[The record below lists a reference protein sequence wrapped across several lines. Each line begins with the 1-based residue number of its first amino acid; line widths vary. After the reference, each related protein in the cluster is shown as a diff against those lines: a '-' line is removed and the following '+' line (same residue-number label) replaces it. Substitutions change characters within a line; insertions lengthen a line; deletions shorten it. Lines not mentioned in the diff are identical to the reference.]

1 MKFLTIKRR
10 TLCIFLVSVILICS
24 VVGVCYAVRAASSPK
39 VLYTIVIDAG
49 HGGVDGGC
57 VGKNTGITESELNLI
72 YAKKLQELCS
82 QAGLRVVMTRADM
95 NGLYSPFAT
104 NKKKS
109 EMKKREQIINES
121 DADLLISIHMNSL
134 PIKSVK
140 GAQVFFRGDNLAG
153 KEFADSITNS
163 LKNNLE
169 YIRGDSKI
177 GDYYILNCNDKAGI
191 LIECGFLSSPEE
203 EILLSQSDYI
213 QKFCNAVMV
222 GIFNFLDMWKM
233 G

>member
-1 MKFLTIKRR
+1 M
-10 TLCIFLVSVILICS
+10 ICS
-24 VVGVCYAVRAASSPK
+24 VVGVCHAVRAVSSPK
-39 VLYTIVIDAG
+39 IVRTIVIDAG

-57 VGKNTGITESELNLI
+57 VGKNTGVTESELNLI

-109 EMKKREQIINES
+109 EMEKREQIINES

-140 GAQVFFRGDNLAG
+140 GAQVFFREDNLVG

>member
-10 TLCIFLVSVILICS
+10 TLCIILISIVLICAIF
-24 VVGVCYAVRAASSPK
+24 GIFYAVQTTSSPK
-39 VLYTIVIDAG
+39 PEYSIVIDAG

-95 NGLYSPFAT
+95 NGLYSLFAT

-222 GIFNFLDMWKM
+222 GIFNFLDM
-233 G
+233 

>member
-1 MKFLTIKRR
+1 MKFLTIKKR
-10 TLCIFLVSVILICS
+10 TLCVLLVGVILICS
-24 VVGVCYAVRAASSPK
+24 VVGVCHAVRAVSSPK
-39 VLYTIVIDAG
+39 IVRTIVIDAG

-140 GAQVFFRGDNLAG
+140 GAQVFFRGDNLAS

-222 GIFNFLDMWKM
+222 GIFSFLDM
-233 G
+233 

>member
-10 TLCIFLVSVILICS
+10 TLCIILISIVLICAIF
-24 VVGVCYAVRAASSPK
+24 GIFYAVQTTSSPK
-39 VLYTIVIDAG
+39 PEYSIVIDAG

-95 NGLYSPFAT
+95 NGLYSLFAT

-153 KEFADSITNS
+153 KECADSITNS

-222 GIFNFLDMWKM
+222 GIFNFLDM
-233 G
+233 

>member
-24 VVGVCYAVRAASSPK
+24 VVGVCHAVRAASSPK
-39 VLYTIVIDAG
+39 ALYTIVIDAG

-222 GIFNFLDMWKM
+222 GIFNFLDM
-233 G
+233 

>member
-1 MKFLTIKRR
+1 MNFLVMKKR
-10 TLCIFLVSVILICS
+10 TLCVIVSLLILIFVILGTIF
-24 VVGVCYAVRAASSPK
+24 VGREVYSPK
-39 VLYTIVIDAG
+39 SAYTIVIDAG

-57 VGKNTGITESELNLI
+57 VGKNTGVTESELNLI
-72 YAKKLQELCS
+72 YAKKLEELCS